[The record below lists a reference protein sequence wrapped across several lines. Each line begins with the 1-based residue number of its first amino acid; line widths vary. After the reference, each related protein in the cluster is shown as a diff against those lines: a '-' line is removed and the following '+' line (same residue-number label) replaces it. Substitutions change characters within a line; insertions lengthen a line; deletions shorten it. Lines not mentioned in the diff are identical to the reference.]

1 MKYKTISLRL
11 LEISITAFAAAILS
25 ANTCAQS
32 RQPQDMETVVV
43 TAQATN
49 VDGDLNRQR
58 DANNIGRIMLLRL
71 TK

>member
-11 LEISITAFAAAILS
+11 LEISITALAAAILS

-32 RQPQDMETVVV
+32 RQPQIMKTVVV

-58 DANNIGRIMLLRL
+58 DANNIGWIILLRL